1 MDVVIRE
8 AFFIYAEVWHA
19 GLYFFS
25 TSVIFSPQTDI
36 LKETHSIFANTM
48 NG

>member
-8 AFFIYAEVWHA
+8 AFFIYTEIWQD
-19 GLYFFS
+19 GLHFIS
-25 TSVIFSPQTDI
+25 TSVILFQQKDV
-36 LKETHSIFANTM
+36 LKETHSIFANAM